1 MRHVSWFS
9 CGAASAVATKLAI
22 AQHPGTIVVRCIVE
36 NEDPDNDRF
45 ANDCAEW
52 FNRPVLELRSAK
64 YKDCWQVWEE
74 RRFLNGPAGALCTVE
89 MKKKV
94 RQRFQQPGD
103 IQYFGFTIEEVTRS
117 ERFIENNLEVD
128 ARFPLIESV
137 ITKQDCFKKIQ
148 AQGIE
153 LPRMYQLGYNNANC
167 IGCVKGGMGYWNKVR
182 VTHPE
187 VFNRMA
193 LLERDIGHS
202 CIKGV
207 FLDELDPERGRHE
220 DVTLPECGLFCY
232 DGVEEVREEEVE

>member
-1 MRHVSWFS
+1 MRTISWFS

-22 AQHPGTIVVRCIVE
+22 QADPNTIVVRCIVE
-36 NEDPDNDRF
+36 NEDDDNSRF
-45 ANDCAEW
+45 ADECAEW
-52 FNRPVLELRSAK
+52 FGRPVLELRSEK

-94 RQRFQQPGD
+94 RQRFQEAGD
-103 IQYFGFTIEEVTRS
+103 IQYFGFTADEK
-117 ERFIENNLEVD
+117 ERALRFQENNLEVN
-128 ARFPLIESV
+128 AKFPLIENSL
-137 ITKQDCFKKIQ
+137 TKRDCFMRIK
-148 AQGIE
+148 ARGIE
-153 LPRMYQLGYNNANC
+153 LPRMYRLGYNNANC
-167 IGCVKGGMGYWNKVR
+167 IGCVKGGMGYWNKIR

-207 FLDELDPERGRHE
+207 FLDQLDTKRGRHE
-220 DVTLPECGLFCY
+220 DVTLPECGLFCH
-232 DGVEEVREEEVE
+232 GEPEAA

>member
-103 IQYFGFTIEEVTRS
+103 LQGLYGAGHQR
-117 ERFIENNLEVD
+117 
-128 ARFPLIESV
+128 P
-137 ITKQDCFKKIQ
+137 QDVRDVVPDGR
-148 AQGIE
+148 AAVVGEAGIDRDRD
-153 LPRMYQLGYNNANC
+153 PRVPAG
-167 IGCVKGGMGYWNKVR
+167 R
-182 VTHPE
+182 V
-187 VFNRMA
+187 
-193 LLERDIGHS
+193 
-202 CIKGV
+202 
-207 FLDELDPERGRHE
+207 
-220 DVTLPECGLFCY
+220 
-232 DGVEEVREEEVE
+232 